1 VRLWRLELDVG
12 DEAAA
17 ALLAALPAAEA
28 ARAAG
33 FTDPEARRRY
43 TVTRGALRTLL
54 GSLLGQ
60 RPGSLSIETGPSGK
74 PRLGGAGRG
83 FHFNVSH
90 SGELALICVAATG
103 PVGVDLE
110 RVRPIPSAIAMAKRR
125 FAEAEARFVEEG
137 DPAGAD
143 RRFLRCWT
151 RKEAMLKAIGTGLDS
166 DLAGFTVPLTEA
178 GGTVSTG
185 GSGSEPVERW
195 LLLDV
200 PLGQEH
206 VAALAL
212 PASAAE
218 GGSGPAEELA
228 QAEPGDGLEGCEEI
242 DLRGPLA
249 RAAASR
255 TLAGRAGR

>member
-1 VRLWRLELDVG
+1 MRLWRLELDIG
-12 DEAAA
+12 PEAAA
-17 ALLAALPAAEA
+17 ALLAVLPAAEA

-33 FTDPEARRRY
+33 FADPEARRRY
-43 TVTRGALRTLL
+43 TVTRGVLRTLL
-54 GSLLGQ
+54 GSLLGERSQ
-60 RPGSLSIETGPSGK
+60 SLSIETGPSGK
-74 PRLGGAGRG
+74 PRLAGTRRRLD
-83 FHFNVSH
+83 FNVSH
-90 SGELALICVAATG
+90 SGELALICVAAPG

-110 RVRPIPSAIAMAKRR
+110 RVRPIPSAIAMARRR

-151 RKEAMLKAIGTGLDS
+151 RKEAMLKAIGTGLDF

-178 GGTVSTG
+178 GGRVSTSG
-185 GSGSEPVERW
+185 FGSSPVERW

-200 PLGQEH
+200 PLDQEH

-212 PASAAE
+212 SASAAE
-218 GGSGPAEELA
+218 GGAGLAEELA
-228 QAEPGDGLEGCEEI
+228 QFEPADGLEHCEEI
-242 DLRGPLA
+242 DLREPLA

-255 TLAGRAGR
+255 TPAGTAGR